1 MGSKTNTSRVGGGI
15 PADLPL
21 VHMVGGEAAVPGPEI
36 DRTGQNDAL
45 RHRHAASS
53 LASVQRNPKI
63 HKRSDQPLMP
73 EGLVTGCE
81 MVDGG
86 LPFISASAEKG

>member
-1 MGSKTNTSRVGGGI
+1 M
-15 PADLPL
+15 
-21 VHMVGGEAAVPGPEI
+21 PGTEI
-36 DRTGQNDAL
+36 DRTAL
-45 RHRHAASS
+45 RHRHAVSS

-81 MVDGG
+81 MVDCHSFQPLLGK
-86 LPFISASAEKG
+86 AELC